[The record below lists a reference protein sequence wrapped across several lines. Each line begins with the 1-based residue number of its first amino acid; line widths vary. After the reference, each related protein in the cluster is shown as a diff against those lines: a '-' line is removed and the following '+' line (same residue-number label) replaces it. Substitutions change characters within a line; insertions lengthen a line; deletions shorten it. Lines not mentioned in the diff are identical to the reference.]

1 MSYYEKY
8 IKYKS
13 KYLKLKEQS
22 GGGNV
27 VIYFFNAEQLYYYGG
42 LSQKDLRG
50 VRNLSQSDPI
60 KRFLTYIK
68 AERLTVAKTV
78 YNSKTIELILT
89 LKERSQFIIPSISM
103 KGYYS
108 SDLLSKEII
117 KREICPPPPETIG
130 GGFYEKKLKAPLI
143 LGDGLGDDGEKI
155 KIIPLHEK
163 VYNNINKIFYSII
176 SINPANLKEY
186 KDFKFDSYIIIEESR
201 FGLGNP
207 KYLGSKFFIE
217 ETMTADQVKKIDNK
231 YNKIE
236 KDLKEYLKTQRKQKE
251 PELEY
256 DLYATESK

>member
-22 GGGNV
+22 GGGRI
-27 VIYFFNAEQLYYYGG
+27 VIYFFNAEQLYFYGG
-42 LSQKDLRG
+42 ISQKDLRG
-50 VRNLSQSDPI
+50 VQNLFQSDPI

-117 KREICPPPPETIG
+117 KREICPRLPKTEQLG
-130 GGFYEKKLKAPLI
+130 GGFYEKKLKEPLKLI
-143 LGDGLGDDGEKI
+143 ENNTAI
-155 KIIPLHEK
+155 KDKDI

-176 SINPANLKEY
+176 SINPANLNEY

-207 KYLGSKFFIE
+207 KYLGSDFSIPEIMTSNQVKEIDAKYKKIE
-217 ETMTADQVKKIDNK
+217 E
-231 YNKIE
+231 
-236 KDLKEYLKTQRKQKE
+236 DLKAYLTSKNNQKNIKE

-256 DLYATESK
+256 DLYAAQSK

>member
-22 GGGNV
+22 GGGKV

-42 LSQKDLRG
+42 ISQKDLRG
-50 VRNLSQSDPI
+50 VRHLSQSDPI
-60 KRFLTYIK
+60 KRFLNYIK
-68 AERLTVAKTV
+68 AEKLTVAKTV

-117 KREICPPPPETIG
+117 KREICPRSPETSIIG
-130 GGFYEKKLKAPLI
+130 GGFYEKKLKVPLK
-143 LGDGLGDDGEKI
+143 LEDKKDGEENI
-155 KIIPLHEK
+155 KTIPNHK
-163 VYNNINKIFYSII
+163 NVYNNINKIFYSII
-176 SINPANLKEY
+176 SINPAKLNES

-207 KYLGSKFFIE
+207 KYLGSDFSIK
-217 ETMTADQVKKIDNK
+217 ETMSDADVKEIDKK
-231 YNKIE
+231 YNQIE
-236 KDLKEYLKTQRKQKE
+236 IDLNEFKKQKE
-251 PELEY
+251 KKEPKPELEY
-256 DLYATESK
+256 DINAV